1 MANFWNSTTV
11 EPKRAYRWLMYLNDV
26 PTYVVKVAKKPSFSV
41 TSVPHQFVAHT
52 FHYPGRI
59 TWDPVELTLVDPVSP
74 DASAIL
80 AAKLQQAGYR
90 LPTDQKTAEASFSK
104 AASVGALG
112 TPRITQIDAAGT
124 PIDEWSLK
132 NAWIER
138 IDFGQLDYT
147 SEEMVN
153 MTMTLRY
160 DYAEYSGAPLV
171 PGQTSPRPVMVG
183 GTTVTPNL
191 INSILGT

>member
-1 MANFWNSTTV
+1 M
-11 EPKRAYRWLMYLNDV
+11 
-26 PTYVVKVAKKPSFSV
+26 
-41 TSVPHQFVAHT
+41 
-52 FHYPGRI
+52 
-59 TWDPVELTLVDPVSP
+59 
-74 DASAIL
+74 
-80 AAKLQQAGYR
+80 
-90 LPTDQKTAEASFSK
+90 
-104 AASVGALG
+104 LG
-112 TPRITQIDAAGT
+112 LR
-124 PIDEWSLK
+124 
-132 NAWIER
+132 
-138 IDFGQLDYT
+138 QLDYT